1 MRRVFGPRTVVEA
14 AFLVA
19 VPVVAAA
26 FGARTWT
33 IIAASVVAYLLIVL
47 LEATLGRKGSPAP
60 GLSRLRLPSRNVKVH
75 RPAPAVPEGP
85 ATDGVVVV
93 QSAAPAQPPAAP
105 AAEPVAAAAP
115 PPDRAHEHVRVL
127 PRVEEP
133 PALAPEPE
141 PEPAPPPPPAPEPEP
156 EPERVPL
163 AAVPELAPE
172 PTPVPLPEPQ
182 TVVPIGVSALPRQ
195 WNLFELERLTR
206 QHGGD
211 DVVQDEERQ
220 FLLMYLR
227 EFADS
232 DGQLPI
238 DFDGLVRDSFGELVG
253 AR

>member
-14 AFLVA
+14 AFLIA

-26 FGARTWT
+26 LDSGMWA
-33 IIAASVVAYLLIVL
+33 IIAASAVAYLLIFV
-47 LEATLGRKGSPAP
+47 LEATLWREGTPTP

-75 RPAPAVPEGP
+75 RPAPAPVPVE
-85 ATDGVVVV
+85 
-93 QSAAPAQPPAAP
+93 
-105 AAEPVAAAAP
+105 EPVAAPDVVHVAAETPAPPAAAP
-115 PPDRAHEHVRVL
+115 DPAHEHVRVL
-127 PRVEEP
+127 PRT
-133 PALAPEPE
+133 PEPE
-141 PEPAPPPPPAPEPEP
+141 PLPPPPLPPLLLPPPPEP

-172 PTPVPLPEPQ
+172 VQPEPEPEPAPEPQ
-182 TVVPIGVSALPRQ
+182 TVVPIGVSAVPRQ

-206 QHGGD
+206 ERAGGN
-211 DVVQDEERQ
+211 VVQDEERQ

-227 EFADS
+227 EFADA